1 MITQFEVS
9 SQNTV
14 LCDWRF
20 LLPYRFRED
29 ITTADAAFE
38 AWGES
43 IDELFI
49 ESANATM
56 NIMVENPGS
65 ISPSRFT
72 TIHGEADTIEMLLFR
87 FLEELIFYK
96 DAEQLLLRVY
106 DVEIEECN
114 SGFKFEADVY
124 GEEINPSKH
133 HLNVDIKAVTL
144 HRFSVEETERGW
156 EATVVVDI

>member
-1 MITQFEVS
+1 
-9 SQNTV
+9 
-14 LCDWRF
+14 
-20 LLPYRFRED
+20 LPYRYCED
-29 ITTADAAFE
+29 IATADAAFE

-43 IDELFI
+43 IEELFI
-49 ESANATM
+49 ESAKATM

-65 ISPSRFT
+65 ISSSRVI
-72 TIHGEADTIEMLLFR
+72 TIHGEANTIEMLLFR

-96 DAEQLLLRVY
+96 DAKQLLLLVN
-106 DVEIEECN
+106 DLEIEEC
-114 SGFKFEADVY
+114 SGVFKFEADVY

-133 HLNVDIKAVTL
+133 HFIVDIKAVTL